1 MTIFKRYS
9 KNPILTPNKNNW
21 WESKAVF
28 NCSASYDGRNINML
42 YRAIGEY
49 DHYISRIGYASSSD
63 GFNFSR
69 RNNPAIFPTEEY
81 EIYGMEDPRATQ
93 IGDKIFITYVVL
105 SDYVKSYPKIFS
117 ALAVTKDYIKFKKVG
132 IITKNFHYNKGITFF
147 PEKFKLDYNLFN
159 ITNNNNNNTNTNTDT
174 YYLLL
179 HRPDIST
186 DLNLKTI
193 GRDIWLSLTNSLFII
208 NNSII
213 LLKPEQDWE
222 NLKIGTGPSPIKTR
236 KGWLLFYHGVSI
248 DRIYRVG
255 AALLDL
261 KDPRRVIARTKHP
274 LLGPVEKYEKIG
286 DVNNVVFPTG
296 AVVIDKKLLLYYGGA
311 DKVCCIASA
320 NLDELIEYIIKDT
333 MSD

>member
-28 NCSASYDGRNINML
+28 NCTASYDGRNVHML

-49 DHYISRIGYASSSD
+49 DLYISRIGYASSSD
-63 GFNFSR
+63 GFNFSG

-105 SDYVKSYPKIFS
+105 SDYVKSYPQVFS
-117 ALAVTKDYIKFKKVG
+117 ALAVTKDYNEFTKLG
-132 IITKNFHYNKGITFF
+132 IITKNFNYNKNVTFF
-147 PEKFKLDYNLFN
+147 PEKFKLGNHLS
-159 ITNNNNNNTNTNTDT
+159 NNNNNNG
-174 YYLLL
+174 YYLIL

-186 DLNLKTI
+186 DLKTI
-193 GRDIWLSLTNSLFII
+193 RRDIWLSITNSVSTL

-261 KDPRRVIARTKHP
+261 KDPRKVIARTKQP
-274 LLGPVEKYEKIG
+274 LLEPVEKYEKLG

-296 AVVIDKKLLLYYGGA
+296 ALVIDKKILLYYGGA

-320 NLDELIEYIIKDT
+320 NLDELIEYITKDT
-333 MSD
+333 ISD

>member
-1 MTIFKRYS
+1 LTVFKRYS

-28 NCSASYDGRNINML
+28 NCTASYDGRNIHML

-49 DHYISRIGYASSSD
+49 DLYISRIGYASSTD

-93 IGDKIFITYVVL
+93 IGDKIFVTYVVL
-105 SDYVKSYPKIFS
+105 SDYVKSYPKVFS
-117 ALAVTKDYIKFKKVG
+117 ALAVTKDYTKFKKLG
-132 IITKNFHYNKGITFF
+132 IITKNFHYNKNVTFF
-147 PEKFKLDYNLFN
+147 PEKFKLGYNLS
-159 ITNNNNNNTNTNTDT
+159 NNNNNNNNG
-174 YYLLL
+174 YYLIL

-186 DLNLKTI
+186 DLKTI
-193 GRDIWLSLTNSLFII
+193 RRDIWLSITNSVSTL

-236 KGWLLFYHGVSI
+236 KGWLLIYHGVST
-248 DRIYRVG
+248 DRIYRIG

-261 KDPRRVIARTKHP
+261 KDPRKVIARTKQP
-274 LLGPVEKYEKIG
+274 LLEPVEKYEKLG

-296 AVVIDKKLLLYYGGA
+296 AVVIDKKILLYYGGA

-320 NLDELIEYIIKDT
+320 NLDELIEYITKDT
-333 MSD
+333 ISD

>member
-1 MTIFKRYS
+1 
-9 KNPILTPNKNNW
+9 
-21 WESKAVF
+21 
-28 NCSASYDGRNINML
+28 ML

-49 DHYISRIGYASSSD
+49 DLYISRIGYASSTD

-105 SDYVKSYPKIFS
+105 SDYVKSYPKVFS
-117 ALAVTKDYIKFKKVG
+117 ALAVTKDYKEFNKLG
-132 IITKNFHYNKGITFF
+132 IITKNFNYNKGITFF
-147 PEKFKLDYNLFN
+147 PGKFNLDYNLSS
-159 ITNNNNNNTNTNTDT
+159 NNNT
-174 YYLLL
+174 YYLIL

-193 GRDIWLSLTNSLFII
+193 GRDICLSITNSPSTL

-213 LLKPEQDWE
+213 LL
-222 NLKIGTGPSPIKTR
+222 NLKIGTGPSPIKTS

-248 DRIYRVG
+248 DRIYSVG

-261 KDPRRVIARTKHP
+261 KDPKQVIARTKQP
-274 LLGPVEKYEKIG
+274 LLAPVEKYEKIG

-296 AVVIDKKLLLYYGGA
+296 AVVIDRKILLYYGGA

-320 NLDELIEYIIKDT
+320 NLNELIEYIMKDT
-333 MSD
+333 ISD

>member
-1 MTIFKRYS
+1 MTIFNRYLN
-9 KNPILTPNKNNW
+9 NPILTANKNNW

-28 NCSASYDGRNINML
+28 NCTASYDGRKIHML

-49 DHYISRIGYASSSD
+49 DHYISRIGYGSSTD
-63 GFNFSR
+63 GFNFIR

-93 IGDKIFITYVVL
+93 IGDEIFISYVVL
-105 SDYVKSYPKIFS
+105 SDYVKSYPKVFS
-117 ALAVTKDYIKFKKVG
+117 ALVVTKNYKKFNKLG
-132 IITKNFHYNKGITFF
+132 IITKNFNYNKGITFF
-147 PEKFKLDYNLFN
+147 PGKFKLDYNLS
-159 ITNNNNNNTNTNTDT
+159 NNNNTNNNT
-174 YYLLL
+174 YYLIL
-179 HRPDIST
+179 HRPDISI
-186 DLNLKTI
+186 DLNLKTL
-193 GRDIWLSLTNSLFII
+193 GRDICLSITNSLSTL

-213 LLKPEQDWE
+213 LLKPEQAWE

-261 KDPRRVIARTKHP
+261 KDPRQIIARTKQP
-274 LLGPVEKYEKIG
+274 LLEPVEKYEKIG

-296 AVVIDKKLLLYYGGA
+296 AVVIDDKILLYYGGA
-311 DKVCCIASA
+311 DKVCCLASA
-320 NLDELIEYIIKDT
+320 NLNELLEYIMKDT
-333 MSD
+333 ISD

>member
-1 MTIFKRYS
+1 
-9 KNPILTPNKNNW
+9 
-21 WESKAVF
+21 
-28 NCSASYDGRNINML
+28 ML

-49 DHYISRIGYASSSD
+49 DLYISRIGYASSSD

-69 RNNPAIFPTEEY
+69 RNNPAIFQTEEY

-105 SDYVKSYPKIFS
+105 SDYVKSYPKVFS
-117 ALAVTKDYIKFKKVG
+117 ALAVTKDYTKFKKLG
-132 IITKNFHYNKGITFF
+132 IITKNFHYNKNVTFF
-147 PEKFKLDYNLFN
+147 PEKFKLGYNLS
-159 ITNNNNNNTNTNTDT
+159 NNNNNNG
-174 YYLLL
+174 YYLIL

-186 DLNLKTI
+186 DFKTI
-193 GRDIWLSLTNSLFII
+193 RRDIWLSITNSVYTL

-236 KGWLLFYHGVSI
+236 KGWLLFYHGVST
-248 DRIYRVG
+248 DRIYRIG

-261 KDPRRVIARTKHP
+261 KDPRKVIARTKQP
-274 LLGPVEKYEKIG
+274 LLEPVEKYEKLG

-296 AVVIDKKLLLYYGGA
+296 AVVIDKKILLYYGGA

-320 NLDELIEYIIKDT
+320 NLDELIEFITKDT
-333 MSD
+333 ISD

>member
-28 NCSASYDGRNINML
+28 NCTASYDGKNIHML

-49 DHYISRIGYASSSD
+49 DHYISRIGYASSTD

-93 IGDKIFITYVVL
+93 IGDKIFISYVVL
-105 SDYVKSYPKIFS
+105 SDYVKSYPKVFS
-117 ALAVTKDYIKFKKVG
+117 ALAVTKDYNEFNKLG
-132 IITKNFHYNKGITFF
+132 IITKNFNYNKGITFF
-147 PEKFKLDYNLFN
+147 PGKFNLDYNLSS
-159 ITNNNNNNTNTNTDT
+159 NNNNNT
-174 YYLLL
+174 YYLIL
-179 HRPDIST
+179 HRPDIIT

-193 GRDIWLSLTNSLFII
+193 GRDICLSITNSLSTL

-213 LLKPEQDWE
+213 LLKPEQAWE

-236 KGWLLFYHGVSI
+236 KGWLLIYHGVSI

-261 KDPRRVIARTKHP
+261 KDPRQVIARTKQP
-274 LLGPVEKYEKIG
+274 ILQPEKDYEKIG

-311 DKVCCIASA
+311 DKVCCMASA
-320 NLDELIEYIIKDT
+320 NLDELIEYIMKDT
-333 MSD
+333 ISD

>member
-1 MTIFKRYS
+1 LTIFKRYS
-9 KNPILTPNKNNW
+9 KNPILTPTKNNW

-28 NCSASYDGRNINML
+28 NCTASYDGKNIHML

-49 DHYISRIGYASSSD
+49 DNYISRIGYASSSD

-93 IGDKIFITYVVL
+93 IGDKIFVTYVVL
-105 SDYVKSYPKIFS
+105 SDYVKSFPKVFS
-117 ALAVTKDYIKFKKVG
+117 ALAVTKDYTKFKKLG
-132 IITKNFHYNKGITFF
+132 IITKNFHYNKNVTFF
-147 PEKFKLDYNLFN
+147 PEKFKLGYNLS
-159 ITNNNNNNTNTNTDT
+159 NNNNG
-174 YYLLL
+174 YYLIL

-186 DLNLKTI
+186 DLKTI
-193 GRDIWLSLTNSLFII
+193 RRDIWLSITNSVSTL
-208 NNSII
+208 NDSII

-236 KGWLLFYHGVSI
+236 KGWLLIYHGVST
-248 DRIYRVG
+248 DRIYRIG

-261 KDPRRVIARTKHP
+261 KDPRKVIARTKQP
-274 LLGPVEKYEKIG
+274 LLEPVEKYEKLG

-296 AVVIDKKLLLYYGGA
+296 AVVIDKKILLYYGGA

-320 NLDELIEYIIKDT
+320 NLDELIEYITKDT
-333 MSD
+333 ISD

>member
-1 MTIFKRYS
+1 MTIFNRYLN
-9 KNPILTPNKNNW
+9 NPILTANKNNW

-28 NCSASYDGRNINML
+28 NCTASYDGRKIHML

-49 DHYISRIGYASSSD
+49 DHYISRIGYGNSTD
-63 GFNFSR
+63 GFNFTR

-93 IGDKIFITYVVL
+93 IGDEIFISYVVL
-105 SDYVKSYPKIFS
+105 SDYVKSYPKVFS
-117 ALAVTKDYIKFKKVG
+117 ALAVTKDYKKFNKLG
-132 IITKNFHYNKGITFF
+132 IITKNFNYNKGITFF
-147 PEKFKLDYNLFN
+147 PGKFKLDYNLS
-159 ITNNNNNNTNTNTDT
+159 NNNNTNNNNT
-174 YYLLL
+174 YYLIL
-179 HRPDIST
+179 HRPDISI
-186 DLNLKTI
+186 DLNLKTL
-193 GRDIWLSLTNSLFII
+193 GRDIYLSITNSLSTL

-213 LLKPEQDWE
+213 LLKPEQAWE

-261 KDPRRVIARTKHP
+261 KDPRQIIARTKQP
-274 LLGPVEKYEKIG
+274 LLEPVEKYEKIG

-296 AVVIDKKLLLYYGGA
+296 AVVIDDKILLYYGGA
-311 DKVCCIASA
+311 DKVCCLASA
-320 NLDELIEYIIKDT
+320 NLNELLEYIMKDT
-333 MSD
+333 ISD

>member
-1 MTIFKRYS
+1 LTIFKRYLN
-9 KNPILTPNKNNW
+9 NPILTANKNNW

-28 NCSASYDGRNINML
+28 NCTASYDGRKIHML

-49 DHYISRIGYASSSD
+49 EHYISRIGYGSSTD
-63 GFNFSR
+63 GFNFIR

-93 IGDKIFITYVVL
+93 IGDEIFISYVVL
-105 SDYVKSYPKIFS
+105 SDYVKSYPKVFS
-117 ALAVTKDYIKFKKVG
+117 ALAVTKDYKKFNKLG
-132 IITKNFHYNKGITFF
+132 IITKNFNYNKGITFF
-147 PEKFKLDYNLFN
+147 PGKFKLDYNLSDN
-159 ITNNNNNNTNTNTDT
+159 NTNNNT
-174 YYLLL
+174 YYLIL

-186 DLNLKTI
+186 DLNLKTL
-193 GRDIWLSLTNSLFII
+193 GRDICLSITNSLSML

-213 LLKPEQDWE
+213 LLKPEQAWE

-261 KDPRRVIARTKHP
+261 KDPRQIIARTKQP
-274 LLGPVEKYEKIG
+274 LLEPVEKYEKIG
-286 DVNNVVFPTG
+286 DVHNVVFPTG
-296 AVVIDKKLLLYYGGA
+296 AVVIDGKILLYYGGA
-311 DKVCCIASA
+311 DKVCCLASA
-320 NLDELIEYIIKDT
+320 NLNELIEYIIKDT
-333 MSD
+333 NSD

>member
-1 MTIFKRYS
+1 MTIFKRYLN
-9 KNPILTPNKNNW
+9 NPILTANKNNW

-28 NCSASYDGRNINML
+28 NCTASYDGRKIHML

-49 DHYISRIGYASSSD
+49 EHYISRIGYGSSTD
-63 GFNFSR
+63 GFNFIR

-93 IGDKIFITYVVL
+93 IGDEIFISYVVL
-105 SDYVKSYPKIFS
+105 SDYVKSYPKVFS
-117 ALAVTKDYIKFKKVG
+117 ALAVTKDYKKFNKLG
-132 IITKNFHYNKGITFF
+132 IITKNFNYNKGITFF
-147 PEKFKLDYNLFN
+147 PGKFKLDYNLSDN
-159 ITNNNNNNTNTNTDT
+159 NTNNNT
-174 YYLLL
+174 YYLIL

-186 DLNLKTI
+186 DLNLKTL
-193 GRDIWLSLTNSLFII
+193 GRDICLSITNSLSML

-213 LLKPEQDWE
+213 LLKPEQAWE

-261 KDPRRVIARTKHP
+261 KDPRQIIARTKQP
-274 LLGPVEKYEKIG
+274 LLEPVEKYEKIG
-286 DVNNVVFPTG
+286 DVHNVVFPTG
-296 AVVIDKKLLLYYGGA
+296 AVVIDGKILLYYGGA
-311 DKVCCIASA
+311 DKVCCLASA
-320 NLDELIEYIIKDT
+320 NLNELIEYIIKDT
-333 MSD
+333 NSD

>member
-1 MTIFKRYS
+1 LTIFNRYLN
-9 KNPILTPNKNNW
+9 NPILTANKNNW

-28 NCSASYDGRNINML
+28 NCTASYDGRKIHML

-49 DHYISRIGYASSSD
+49 DHYISRIGYGSSTD
-63 GFNFSR
+63 GFNFIR

-93 IGDKIFITYVVL
+93 IGDEIFISYVVL
-105 SDYVKSYPKIFS
+105 SDYVKSYPKVFS
-117 ALAVTKDYIKFKKVG
+117 ALAVTKDYKKFNKLG
-132 IITKNFHYNKGITFF
+132 IITKNFNYNKGITFF
-147 PEKFKLDYNLFN
+147 PGKFKLDYNLS
-159 ITNNNNNNTNTNTDT
+159 NNNNTNNNT
-174 YYLLL
+174 YYLIL
-179 HRPDIST
+179 HRPDISI
-186 DLNLKTI
+186 DLNLKTL
-193 GRDIWLSLTNSLFII
+193 GRDIYLSITNSLSTL

-213 LLKPEQDWE
+213 LLKPEQAWE

-261 KDPRRVIARTKHP
+261 KDPRQIIARTKQP
-274 LLGPVEKYEKIG
+274 LLEPVEKYEKIG

-296 AVVIDKKLLLYYGGA
+296 AVVIDDKILLYYGGA
-311 DKVCCIASA
+311 DKVCCLASA
-320 NLDELIEYIIKDT
+320 NLNELLEYIMKDT
-333 MSD
+333 ISD

>member
-1 MTIFKRYS
+1 MTIFKRYLN
-9 KNPILTPNKNNW
+9 NPILTANKNNW

-28 NCSASYDGRNINML
+28 NCTASYDGRKIHML

-49 DHYISRIGYASSSD
+49 EHYISRIGYGSSTD
-63 GFNFSR
+63 GFNFIR

-93 IGDKIFITYVVL
+93 IGDEIFISYVVL
-105 SDYVKSYPKIFS
+105 SDYVKSYPKVFS
-117 ALAVTKDYIKFKKVG
+117 ALAVTKDYKKFNKLG
-132 IITKNFHYNKGITFF
+132 IITKNFNYNKGITFF
-147 PEKFKLDYNLFN
+147 PGKFKLDYNLSDN
-159 ITNNNNNNTNTNTDT
+159 NTNNNT
-174 YYLLL
+174 YYLIL

-186 DLNLKTI
+186 DLNLKTL
-193 GRDIWLSLTNSLFII
+193 GRDICLSITNSLSML

-213 LLKPEQDWE
+213 LLKPEQAWE

-261 KDPRRVIARTKHP
+261 KDPRQIIARTKQP
-274 LLGPVEKYEKIG
+274 LLEPVEKYEKIG
-286 DVNNVVFPTG
+286 VVHNVVFPTG
-296 AVVIDKKLLLYYGGA
+296 AVVIDGKILLYYGGA
-311 DKVCCIASA
+311 DKVCCLASA
-320 NLDELIEYIIKDT
+320 NLNELIEYIIKDT
-333 MSD
+333 NSD